1 MLCGVIPPFLFLGVF
16 IFLTVDAQGPV
27 GGQGADA
34 CCPLITVNSDKVE
47 KNLNGDYSLKKKQ
60 SSKPDEICINGCVYA
75 KPKEPENEFCFIVDN
90 EYKADVQCSA
100 VTSLPLPTIST
111 TNLKSSTAA
120 TSSSPTVKITNGGG
134 TTTIYTTEG
143 PIVKSTT
150 PTSNLKSSTSP
161 ATMKSTSTVMSV
173 KSTST
178 ATSAKSTSNAA
189 KASPTTSVLSSK
201 SIMSTT
207 GTVTKQSSTAVPTS
221 KPSSVEKS
229 TNTDSKASTTGA
241 STAKQTTEVSK
252 SSTVKNSFK
261 ASEVT
266 DIANAMDSLA
276 AEAEE
281 PLKSKLTYLAEQLK
295 GLTKNLESLEAL
307 YGGGRFK
314 RSSLKCEDIIKRIE
328 TYKTIEDNIQYIL
341 TRIDEILT
349 DLSSLRDQNPDIFK
363 KLDEYKE
370 YFNDKLEHKKSQ
382 REPYEKDYESRCKT
396 SVASKSTPGVTLTSA
411 PTSGLTTIAT
421 TDRTTPTPAMTA
433 SQSISSLASTES
445 STKVITDETTPLT
458 LTTTPF
464 EDASLVTSRV
474 KN

>member
-1 MLCGVIPPFLFLGVF
+1 MGILALEVMLCGVIPPSLLLGVF

-60 SSKPDEICINGCVYA
+60 ISKPDEICTNGCVYV
-75 KPKEPENEFCFIVDN
+75 KPKEPEDEFCFIVDN
-90 EYKADVQCSA
+90 DYKADVQCSA
-100 VTSLPLPTIST
+100 
-111 TNLKSSTAA
+111 AA
-120 TSSSPTVKITNGGG
+120 SSSPTVKITNGGG
-134 TTTIYTTEG
+134 TTTVDTTEG
-143 PIVKSTT
+143 PILKSTT
-150 PTSNLKSSTSP
+150 PTSNLKSSTTP
-161 ATMKSTSTVMSV
+161 ATIKSTSTAMSV
-173 KSTST
+173 KSTT
-178 ATSAKSTSNAA
+178 VATSAKSTSNAA

-229 TNTDSKASTTGA
+229 TSTDSKASTTGA

-276 AEAEE
+276 AEADE

-370 YFNDKLEHKKSQ
+370 YFNEKLEHKKSQ

-411 PTSGLTTIAT
+411 PTSTTIAT